1 MQKQLVLW
9 KIHRPSGFSFNSS
22 ILLTVPHYLT
32 VAILLDPN
40 SHWWHV
46 NRFLDQGPFHSLGL
60 GYANL
65 LSGLPWRTMEWWGWN
80 LQNRWIGAT
89 VRMCLPITRCLILSR
104 ALSCSNHENL
114 AQFLLWGGT
123 GFANVMSVGLRY
135 STIINTR
142 ILLQYRSAQYTPNG
156 HYLTAWRTTDTWCHL
171 CSGGVCLSLGP
182 EVDWDRRGRLWWLL
196 NVITAD
202 TQFLLGV

>member
-9 KIHRPSGFSFNSS
+9 KIHRPSGFSFKSS
-22 ILLTVPHYLT
+22 IFLRVPHYLAVL

-89 VRMCLPITRCLILSR
+89 VRMCLRNTRCLILSR

-142 ILLQYRSAQYTPNG
+142 ILLQYRSAQYTPKCTIISQLEG
-156 HYLTAWRTTDTWCHL
+156 QLIP
-171 CSGGVCLSLGP
+171 GVISALVVFACPLGQ
-182 EVDWDRRGRLWWLL
+182 RL
-196 NVITAD
+196 IGIEGEGCD
-202 TQFLLGV
+202 GC